1 MRILGLIPARGG
13 SKRLP
18 RKNVMPLGALPLI
31 AWTIRAVQASGTCC
45 DLVVSTDDTEI
56 ADTARAFGASV
67 PGLRPAALATDT
79 ATSVDVALHALAIY
93 EAQHGQVDLLMLL
106 QPTSPFRTA
115 ATIRAAVDLF
125 AQGGGQP
132 VIGVSPAASHPAW
145 CFRIDDNAL
154 VPYVDNG
161 ALASRSQDL
170 PPAYAV
176 NGAMYLVAPA
186 ILRDTRSLFGERP
199 LPLIMDSPIESLDID
214 TSWDWKIAESLV
226 RTGAVEPPER

>member
-18 RKNVMPLGALPLI
+18 RKNVMPLGTLPLI
-31 AWTIRAVQASGTCC
+31 GWTIRAAQASGTCC

-56 ADTARAFGASV
+56 ADAARAFGADV

-79 ATSVDVALHALAIY
+79 ATSVDVALHALAVY
-93 EAQHGQVDLLMLL
+93 EERYGPVDLLMLL

-115 ATIRAAVDLF
+115 ATIRAAVARF
-125 AQGGGQP
+125 VQGGSQS

-145 CFRIDDNAL
+145 CFRIDGDAL
-154 VPYVDNG
+154 VPYVDKG

-176 NGAMYLVAPA
+176 NGAMYLVPPA
-186 ILRDTRSLFGERP
+186 TLRDTRSLFGERP
-199 LPLIMDSPIESLDID
+199 LPLIMDNPIESLDID
-214 TSWDWKIAESLV
+214 TPWDWKIAESLV
-226 RTGAVEPPER
+226 HAGAVEPPER